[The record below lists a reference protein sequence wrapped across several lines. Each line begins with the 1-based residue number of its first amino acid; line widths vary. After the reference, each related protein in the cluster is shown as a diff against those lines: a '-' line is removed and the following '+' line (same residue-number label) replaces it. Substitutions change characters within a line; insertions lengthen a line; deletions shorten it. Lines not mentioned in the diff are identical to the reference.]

1 MSEKWLEDVVTSA
14 LFKIRA
20 RQCDKAKAISWL
32 RVRPTGPTDLSN
44 TQIAEI
50 TGFTEAEVRYYDES
64 YRREVAEMGKLL
76 RDFIERADRVLEFR
90 RLLESFD
97 DDFEI
102 FEDSGSAVMIKSLLG
117 LVLCFVSHRG
127 SPLFDS
133 HSRDDLLSSIRE
145 LMGDNV
151 ACDEAYVD
159 SLKSLRMRL
168 DLALEMATPR
178 PLADRS

>member
-32 RVRPTGPTDLSN
+32 RVRPTGQKDL
-44 TQIAEI
+44 TVAEVAEI
-50 TGFTEAEVRYYDES
+50 TGFSPNLVRNLDEK
-64 YRREVAEMGKLL
+64 YRREVAEMGQLL
-76 RDFIERADRVLEFR
+76 RDFVDRADRVLEFR

-102 FEDSGSAVMIKSLLG
+102 FEDSGSTVMIKSLLG

-127 SPLFDS
+127 SPLFDR

-151 ACDEAYVD
+151 ACDEAYVE